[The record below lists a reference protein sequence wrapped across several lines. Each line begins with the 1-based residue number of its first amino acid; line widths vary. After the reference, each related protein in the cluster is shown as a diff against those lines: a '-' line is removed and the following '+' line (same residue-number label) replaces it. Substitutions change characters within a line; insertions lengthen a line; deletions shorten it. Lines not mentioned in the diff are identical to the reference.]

1 MTDCRPPRIKKGMK
15 KASVLEYNTKPME
28 SSSTGG
34 MQSVS
39 SKVSSVTRFLK
50 LEKPGASMCIGV
62 EIRRDKIQA
71 VTIISE
77 VLRIFLSAIIFAYLE
92 MKFSTL
98 TFRYIAR

>member
-1 MTDCRPPRIKKGMK
+1 MK

-34 MQSVS
+34 MQSV
-39 SKVSSVTRFLK
+39 KVSSVTRFLK

-62 EIRRDKIQA
+62 EIRSDKIQA

-92 MKFSTL
+92 LKFSSL